1 MRFTQ
6 FSLLPLLLTALLFPP
21 RAIAQTNTPDTNTP
35 DRQQLL
41 QQEVMFYQTKVKQQP
56 DSGLELAALAS
67 AYWKLGRATGA
78 ERWLP
83 LAEKT
88 AKQSLTVLPFHN
100 AGARLIVAQVAQ
112 ARHDFAQA
120 QTIANEVLKTQP
132 NNSEARSIL
141 ITTAI
146 ATGQL
151 ENAESQ
157 VQQLVQDFPNLNNL
171 TLQALL
177 EDAQG
182 KTSAADTFRLAIQ
195 MEEEGETGG
204 AALARVL
211 LGRHYYHRGDLA
223 QAAKLYQEALNGA
236 PGYPI
241 ALLSMAA
248 LETRQGNYQV
258 ADRYYQ
264 KLLAEAPEGAYVYDH
279 KIISGQARL
288 LRLQGK
294 SNLALLNQIVE
305 MVSSDTNAF
314 GHRRELAHVLLE
326 RRQGSDIQDALALME
341 TEVKNRQDALT
352 LAVYA
357 EALTAS
363 GKLQEASQVWQR
375 VLRSGVK
382 NPGMYWAAAQVAEQ
396 LGDMNMAKGYRSQA
410 LAIDPSYNG
419 KTLTQMGM
427 DSV

>member
-1 MRFTQ
+1 M
-6 FSLLPLLLTALLFPP
+6 LPLLITALMLPTS
-21 RAIAQTNTPDTNTP
+21 AIAQTSAAQNSTP

-41 QQEVMFYQTKVKQQP
+41 QQEVMFYQGKVKQQP

-67 AYWKLGRATGA
+67 AYWKLGRSTGA
-78 ERWLP
+78 EQWLP
-83 LAEKT
+83 LAETT
-88 AKQSLTVLPFHN
+88 AKQSLMALPFN
-100 AGARLIVAQVAQ
+100 NSGARLIVAQVAQ

-120 QTIANEVLKTQP
+120 QTIANDVLKTQP

-141 ITTAI
+141 VTTAI

-151 ENAESQ
+151 QKAEAE
-157 VQQLVQDFPNLNNL
+157 VEKLVQDFPNLNNL
-171 TLQALL
+171 TLKALL

-182 KTSAADTFRLAIQ
+182 KDSAAETFRLAIQ
-195 MEEEGETGG
+195 TEEAGEAGG
-204 AALARVL
+204 SSLARVL
-211 LGRHYYHRGDLA
+211 LGRHYYHRGDLP
-223 QAAKLYQEALNGA
+223 QAAKLYQAAMELS

-241 ALLSMAA
+241 AMLSMAA
-248 LETRQGNYQV
+248 LETRQGNYQM

-288 LRLQGK
+288 QRLQGQ
-294 SNLALLNQIVE
+294 SNLAALNQIVE

-326 RRQGSDIQDALALME
+326 RRQGNDIQDALALME

-357 EALTAS
+357 EALAANN
-363 GKLQEASQVWQR
+363 KLQAANQTWQR
-375 VLRSGVK
+375 IFRSGVR
-382 NPGMYWAAAQVAEQ
+382 NPGMYWAAADVAEK
-396 LGDMNMAKGYRSQA
+396 LGDMAQAKTYRSQA
-410 LAIDPSYNG
+410 MAIDPSYNS
-419 KTLTQMGM
+419 TILMQMGM